1 MMRCSRSF
9 FTRSAATVAV
19 DMLGAHIVRKKG
31 MRVKRGM
38 IVEVEVYPGPHD
50 AASHAFGKK
59 RTVRNAAEYMLGGHV
74 YIYLVY
80 GMYWQLNISTG
91 AEGYPS
97 CVLIR
102 ALAPHDKKSTIKETN
117 GPGKLCRWLEID
129 SRLYAEDLTT
139 SAAVWIEKSDTELRR
154 TIVKTPRIGIDYAG
168 REWALKPLRFYLKE
182 YEPHIAK
189 VKSMFLKSK

>member
-1 MMRCSRSF
+1 MKRCSRSF
-9 FTRSAATVAV
+9 FTRSAATVAA

-31 MRVKRGM
+31 RREHRGM
-38 IVEVEVYPGPHD
+38 IIEVEVYPGPHD

-59 RTVRNAAEYMLGGHV
+59 RTKRNAAEYMLGGHV

-80 GMYWQLNISTG
+80 GMYWQLNISAG

-102 ALAPHDKKSTIKETN
+102 ALAPQDKKSIIKETN

-129 SRLYAEDLTT
+129 ARLYAEDITT
-139 SAAVWIEKSDTELRR
+139 SAAVWIEKRAPAHRR

-168 REWALKPLRFYLKE
+168 REWAQKPLRFYLKE
-182 YEPHIAK
+182 YEQYLPK
-189 VKSMFLKSK
+189 QRSQFL

>member
-1 MMRCSRSF
+1 MKRCGRSF
-9 FTRSAATVAV
+9 FTRSASAVAR
-19 DMLGAHIVRKKG
+19 DMLGAYLVRKKG
-31 MRVKRGM
+31 QRMRRGM

-50 AASHAFGKK
+50 RASHAYGRK
-59 RTVRNAAEYMLGGHV
+59 RTRRNAAEYLTGGHV

-102 ALAPHDKKSTIKETN
+102 ALAPYDKKSTIKETN
-117 GPGKLCRWLEID
+117 GPGKLCRWLKID
-129 SRLYAEDLTT
+129 ASLYAEDITA
-139 SAAVWIEKSDTELRR
+139 SAAVWIEKRDSARRR

-168 REWALKPLRFYLKE
+168 REWALKPMRFYLKE
-182 YEPHIAK
+182 YERFFAK
-189 VKSMFLKSK
+189 PRSKFLI